1 MIDSEKNKT
10 DPQTLVFEENHFCSD
25 NYYRV
30 MRFLSL
36 LAVIGVV
43 LSFILVWMSFDR
55 PLPKNYA
62 AVTTGQV
69 IPLHALSEP
78 IFSTQFILQW
88 SANVAQSVYN
98 MSFDDYQDDL
108 NKVKE
113 SFTSAGWEQMMTAL
127 QNVITT
133 MTGNRVNISSVVSGA
148 PVILAQMEIHGRHTW
163 RVQMPLLVTYTGASG
178 ATQSHYIVTMS
189 VQRVPTLNRAEGIR
203 VIDFSSLSS
212 SEATVG

>member
-1 MIDSEKNKT
+1 MVLMIDSEKNKT
-10 DPQTLVFEENHFCSD
+10 DPQTLVFEENHFCRD

-55 PLPKNYA
+55 PAPKNYA
-62 AVTTGQV
+62 AITTGQV
-69 IPLHALSEP
+69 MPLHALSEP

-113 SFTSAGWEQMMTAL
+113 SFTAAGWEKMMAAL
-127 QNVITT
+127 QGVISTVVS
-133 MTGNRVNISSVVSGA
+133 NRVN
-148 PVILAQMEIHGRHTW
+148 
-163 RVQMPLLVTYTGASG
+163 
-178 ATQSHYIVTMS
+178 
-189 VQRVPTLNRAEGIR
+189 
-203 VIDFSSLSS
+203 
-212 SEATVG
+212 